1 MVLRTLSLTLMAA
14 AVALTTSCVRAQSPA
29 APKVEQAEKSAAEPE
44 APATPSAEPKQLEPA
59 VAETKSAETAPAGAT
74 PAEPAQADAKTA
86 AVEVAQ
92 APAAKTAPAPA
103 KAEPAPQ
110 QPAAKEV
117 TKADIINSTE
127 FRRAMFEFN
136 EWLTSQPIYTP
147 AQVAQIK
154 DQFNHRVAEMTA
166 PELGYLLADL
176 EEKMQIINTPDAR
189 EARAW
194 MAQYLSVMSDKKRAQ
209 TLKDVPNVATMTAA
223 QLAAE
228 IAKIQQTRDS
238 MDSAQAAFERGQAAQ
253 VANQIQTDRRNQQ
266 NYVNDWNTGPVAY
279 SPYRSN
285 SNVNE
290 RLNTTQ
296 TGTGMGFYVSPLGG
310 VGMTFSPSSW

>member
-1 MVLRTLSLTLMAA
+1 MVLRTLSLTLIAA

-29 APKVEQAEKSAAEPE
+29 APKAEQPQKAAAEPA
-44 APATPSAEPKQLEPA
+44 APATPSEQPKQAESA
-59 VAETKSAETAPAGAT
+59 VAEAKSAEAKSAEAA
-74 PAEPAQADAKTA
+74 PAEPTQADAKTA

-92 APAAKTAPAPA
+92 APAKTAAAPV
-103 KAEPAPQ
+103 KAEPAAQ

-147 AQVAQIK
+147 QQVAQIK

-223 QLAAE
+223 QLATE

-238 MDSAQAAFERGQAAQ
+238 MDNAQAAFERGQAAQ

-266 NYVNDWNTGPVAY
+266 NYVNDWNTGPVSY
-279 SPYRSN
+279 SPYRN
-285 SNVNE
+285 GSNVNE

-310 VGMTFSPSSW
+310 VGMTFAPSSW

>member
-1 MVLRTLSLTLMAA
+1 MVLRTLSLTLIAA
-14 AVALTTSCVRAQSPA
+14 AVALTSSCVRAQSPA
-29 APKVEQAEKSAAEPE
+29 APKAEQPQKAAAEPA
-44 APATPSAEPKQLEPA
+44 APATPSVEPKQAESA
-59 VAETKSAETAPAGAT
+59 VAEAKSAESKSAEAV

-92 APAAKTAPAPA
+92 APAKTAAAPV
-103 KAEPAPQ
+103 KAEPAAQ
-110 QPAAKEV
+110 QPADKEV
-117 TKADIINSTE
+117 TKADIINSPE

-147 AQVAQIK
+147 QQVAQIK

-228 IAKIQQTRDS
+228 IAKIQQTRDT
-238 MDSAQAAFERGQAAQ
+238 MDSEQAAFQRGQAAQ

-279 SPYRSN
+279 SPYRNGSD
-285 SNVNE
+285 VNE

-310 VGMTFSPSSW
+310 VGMTFAPSSW